1 MRIGKRLFPYP
12 ILNNAKLYSHF
23 KDSIFELKYDEL
35 ITDENYSMQNIH
47 CDITSEYLKQ
57 LVFQNFY

>member
-23 KDSIFELKYDEL
+23 KDSIFELKYDGPI
-35 ITDENYSMQNIH
+35 ITPANKYM
-47 CDITSEYLKQ
+47 
-57 LVFQNFY
+57 